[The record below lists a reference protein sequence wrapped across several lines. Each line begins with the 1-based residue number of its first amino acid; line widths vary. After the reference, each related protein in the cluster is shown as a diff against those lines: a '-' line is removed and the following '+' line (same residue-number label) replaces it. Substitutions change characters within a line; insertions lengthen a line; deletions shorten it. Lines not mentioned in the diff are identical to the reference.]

1 MIAAKRSERLKRR
14 RSSERKNSQV
24 KVWAERKPR
33 GSGYIIYAGIP
44 GTEQKT
50 VAGAAGCRNTLDF
63 NLRKAQ
69 NRFLSI

>member
-1 MIAAKRSERLKRR
+1 MITAKRSERLHRR
-14 RSSERKNSQV
+14 RVSERKNKQV
-24 KVWAERKPR
+24 QVWAERKPR
-33 GSGYIIYAGIP
+33 GAGWIIYAGIP

-69 NRFLSI
+69 SKFLSI